1 MTRYV
6 TVITEFNVVKVSLS
20 CSRSLLFSSSISFI
34 SRFRLTSISIPVV
47 VCWVVSTIVSVQKTS
62 LVVVLRAVGSAFI
75 ISAVSGT
82 VVVGNVQSWGLY

>member
-1 MTRYV
+1 MRRCGHLCIV
-6 TVITEFNVVKVSLS
+6 SAVVLGPIHTERL
-20 CSRSLLFSSSISFI
+20 RLFS
-34 SRFRLTSISIPVV
+34 LTLPSLNVN
-47 VCWVVSTIVSVQKTS
+47 VSVQKTS